1 MPGAGEGEGTGK
13 RSLRR
18 AALGLALAL
27 TSPAAAPLAAQSAPT
42 GPFFTSADLVLA
54 GSAALGGVLLH
65 QYDGRLADAV
75 RAPDP
80 QSSSRL
86 RRTANA
92 MREWGFPGTVIAAAA
107 LYAGGRLGGN
117 ERMATLGL
125 RAGEALAGGMA
136 VGTAGKYLAGRARPS
151 QGHDR
156 AGDFAFL
163 RGFESGEFRSMP
175 SGHTLAAF
183 AFAAGVTH
191 QVGEWWDEG
200 EWIVGTVTYS
210 AATLTGLSR
219 MYHDRHWATD
229 ALAGAAIGTLA
240 GRTLVRF
247 HAGHPNNSLDGWMLA
262 ANVVPA
268 AGGAW
273 AMRLMVL
280 PNRRL
285 VVE

>member
-1 MPGAGEGEGTGK
+1 MPGVGEGDGTGK
-13 RSLRR
+13 RSLRG
-18 AALGLALAL
+18 AALGLALVL
-27 TSPAAAPLAAQSAPT
+27 SPLSAPPVAAQSAPT

-65 QYDGRLADAV
+65 QYDARLADAV
-75 RAPDP
+75 RAPAP
-80 QSSSRL
+80 QSAARL

-92 MREWGFPGTVIAAAA
+92 MREWGFPGTVVSAAV
-107 LYAGGRLGGN
+107 LYVGGRLGGN

-151 QGHDR
+151 QGHHR
-156 AGDFAFL
+156 SGDFDFG
-163 RGFESGEFRSMP
+163 RGFESEQFRSMP

-183 AFAAGVTH
+183 AFAAGVTK
-191 QVGEWWDEG
+191 QVGEWWSEG
-200 EWIVGTVTYS
+200 EWIVGAVTYS

-247 HAGHPNNSLDGWMLA
+247 HAGHPNNSLDGWMLSLNLA
-262 ANVVPA
+262 PA

-273 AMRLMVL
+273 TTRLLVS

-285 VVE
+285 VTE